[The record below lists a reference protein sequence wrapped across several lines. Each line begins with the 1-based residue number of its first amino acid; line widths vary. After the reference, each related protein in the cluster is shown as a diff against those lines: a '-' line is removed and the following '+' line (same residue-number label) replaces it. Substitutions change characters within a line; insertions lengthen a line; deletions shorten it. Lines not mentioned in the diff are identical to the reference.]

1 MQRSKAHP
9 SAVPVLPEVG
19 QFALILA
26 LSLAVCQTVLPL
38 VGAHRGDTAMMGV
51 ARTAALGHFL
61 FVAVAF
67 GCLTYAFLS
76 DDFSVLYVANH
87 SQLSLPTL
95 YKVSAVWGAHEGSL
109 LMWILI
115 LAGWTLAVSR
125 FSSGLPDAFAARV
138 IGVLGFLSIGF
149 LLFALLTS
157 NPFDRLIPAAADG
170 GDLNPLLQDPGL
182 AIHPPLLYIGYVG
195 FSVAFAFAIAAM
207 ISGDLDQKWAKWT
220 RPWTTVAWL
229 FLTLGIALGSWW
241 AYYELGWGGWW
252 FWDAVENASFMP
264 WLIGTAL
271 IHSLAVT
278 EKRGLFK
285 SWTLLLAI
293 SAFSL
298 SLLGTFL
305 VRSGII
311 VSVHAFATDP
321 TRGFFILTF
330 LAIVVIGALVLFAW
344 RAPSLDSD
352 VGFGLLSRETFL
364 LLNNVLLVVAT
375 ALVLIG
381 TLSPLVIE
389 MATGGKISIG
399 PPWFNV
405 AFLVPMLPLV
415 ILLGMG
421 MHTAWRIQDASSWWR
436 VLRIPALVA
445 IVAGIL
451 IPLAIYGRIS
461 VLLVVGSA
469 AAVWIVVSS
478 LIQPLRSLRREKGAA
493 GITRSAL
500 GMCVAHLGMGLFV
513 LGVTIVS
520 AFGVE
525 SDQALQPGESIEV
538 AGYEFHMVG
547 LSNVQGPN
555 FSAIEAEIEIRDGA
569 DIVATIRPQKRQ
581 YLVQRSP
588 MTEAGIRAG
597 LDKDLF
603 VALGDQLGNNTW
615 SVRVQYKPLIRLIW
629 LGALIMA
636 LGGLIAIS
644 DRRYRSDKRK
654 ATAPAPKAAEATA

>member
-1 MQRSKAHP
+1 MI
-9 SAVPVLPEVG
+9 PEIG
-19 QFALILA
+19 QFSLILA
-26 LSLAVCQTVLPL
+26 LSLAFCQAVLPL
-38 VGAHRGDTAMMGV
+38 VGAHRGDSAMMGV
-51 ARTAALGHFL
+51 ARTAATGHFL

-67 GCLTYAFLS
+67 ACLVWAFVN

-109 LMWILI
+109 LLWILL
-115 LAGWTLAVSR
+115 LAGWTVAVAR
-125 FSSGLPDAFAARV
+125 FSSELPEAFAARV

-157 NPFDRLIPAAADG
+157 NPFDRLVPAAVDG

-207 ISGDLDQKWAKWT
+207 LSGDLDRTWAKWT
-220 RPWTTVAWL
+220 RPWTTLAWL

-293 SAFSL
+293 TAFSL

-321 TRGFFILTF
+321 TRGFFILSF
-330 LAIVVIGALVLFAW
+330 LAVVVVGALLLYAW
-344 RAPSLDSD
+344 RAPALDSD
-352 VGFGLLSRETFL
+352 AGFALVSRETFL

-375 ALVLIG
+375 ALVLMG
-381 TLSPLVIE
+381 TLAPLVVE

-405 AFLVPMLPLV
+405 AFLVPTIPLV

-421 MHTAWRIQDASSWWR
+421 MHAAWRVQPSSSWGR
-436 VLRIPALVA
+436 ILRIPAIIAVVLG
-445 IVAGIL
+445 IVV
-451 IPLAIYGRIS
+451 PLFVYGRIS
-461 VLLVVGSA
+461 VMLFVGCA
-469 AAVWIVVSS
+469 AAFWIVASALVP
-478 LIQPLRSLRREKGAA
+478 ILRSLRREKGTA
-493 GITRSAL
+493 GLTRSVL
-500 GMCVAHLGMGLFV
+500 GMSVAHLGMGLFV
-513 LGVTIVS
+513 IGVTIVS

-525 SDQALQPGESIEV
+525 SDRALSPGESIDV
-538 AGYEFHMVG
+538 AGYEFEMRE
-547 LSNVQGPN
+547 LRNVQGPN
-555 FSAIEAEIEIRDGA
+555 FSAIEAEVEIRKDGKY
-569 DIVATIRPQKRQ
+569 VATVRPQKRQ
-581 YLVQRSP
+581 YLVQQSP
-588 MTEAGIRAG
+588 MTEAGIHAG

-603 VALGDQLGNNTW
+603 VALGDQLGNGGW
-615 SVRVQYKPLIRLIW
+615 SVRIQYKPLIRFIW
-629 LGALIMA
+629 LGSLIMA
-636 LGGLIAIS
+636 LGGLIAVS
-644 DRRYRSDKRK
+644 DRRYRVNVRK
-654 ATAPAPKAAEATA
+654 KVPAASQEEAPA

>member
-1 MQRSKAHP
+1 MF
-9 SAVPVLPEVG
+9 PEIG

-38 VGAHRGDTAMMGV
+38 VGAHRGDVAMMGV
-51 ARTAALGHFL
+51 ARTAATGQFL

-67 GCLTYAFLS
+67 GCLTYAFVT

-87 SQLSLPTL
+87 SQLALPTV

-109 LMWILI
+109 LLWILL
-115 LAGWTLAVSR
+115 LAAWTVAVAR

-138 IGVLGFLSIGF
+138 IGILGALSIGF
-149 LLFALLTS
+149 LLFILLTS
-157 NPFDRLIPAAADG
+157 NPFDRLVPAAADG

-207 ISGDLDQKWAKWT
+207 ISGDLDRTWARWT
-220 RPWTTVAWL
+220 RPWTTLAWL

-330 LAIVVIGALVLFAW
+330 LAIVVIGALALYAW
-344 RAPSLDSD
+344 RAPSLDTD
-352 VGFGLLSRETFL
+352 VGFSLVSRETFL

-375 ALVLIG
+375 AVVLFG
-381 TLSPLVIE
+381 TLSPLIVE
-389 MATGGKISIG
+389 MATGGKISMG
-399 PPWFNV
+399 PPWFNF
-405 AFLVPMLPLV
+405 AFLIPTVPLV
-415 ILLGMG
+415 ILVGMG
-421 MHTAWRIQDASSWWR
+421 MHAAWRTQEMSSLSR
-436 VLRIPALVA
+436 TLRIPAIIALVLG
-445 IVAGIL
+445 VAV
-451 IPLAIYGRIS
+451 PLFIYGRVSIM
-461 VLLVVGSA
+461 LVVGCA
-469 AAVWIVVSS
+469 AAFWIVISA
-478 LIQPLRSLRREKGAA
+478 LIPIVRSLRREKGAA

-500 GMCVAHLGMGLFV
+500 GMSIAHLGVGLFV
-513 LGVTIVS
+513 IGVTIVS

-525 SDQALQPGESIEV
+525 SDRALAPGETIEV
-538 AGYEFHMVG
+538 AGYQFEMRE
-547 LSNVQGPN
+547 LRNVQGPN
-555 FSAIEAEIEIRDGA
+555 FSAIEAEIEIRKNGEY
-569 DIVATIRPQKRQ
+569 VATVLPQKRQ
-581 YLVQRSP
+581 YLVQKSW

-603 VALGDQLGNNTW
+603 VALGDQLGNGGW
-615 SVRVQYKPLIRLIW
+615 SVRIQYKPLIRFIW

-636 LGGLIAIS
+636 LGGLVAIS
-644 DRRYRSDKRK
+644 DRRYRVNVREKEK
-654 ATAPAPKAAEATA
+654 ASEGAAEAPA

>member
-1 MQRSKAHP
+1 MI
-9 SAVPVLPEVG
+9 PEIG

-26 LSLAVCQTVLPL
+26 LSLAVCQAVLPL
-38 VGAHRGDTAMMGV
+38 VGAHRGDEAMMGV
-51 ARTAALGHFL
+51 ARTAATGHFV
-61 FVAVAF
+61 FVGVAF
-67 GCLTYAFLS
+67 VCLVWAFVN

-87 SQLSLPTL
+87 SQLALPTI

-109 LMWILI
+109 LLWILI
-115 LAGWTLAVSR
+115 LAAWTVAVAR
-125 FSSGLPDAFAARV
+125 FSSGLPEAFAARV
-138 IGVLGFLSIGF
+138 IGVLGILSVGF

-157 NPFDRLIPAAADG
+157 NPFDRLVPAAVDG

-207 ISGDLDQKWAKWT
+207 ISGDLDRTWAKWT
-220 RPWTTVAWL
+220 RPWTTLAWV

-278 EKRGLFK
+278 ERRGLFK

-293 SAFSL
+293 TAFSL

-321 TRGFFILTF
+321 TRGFFILSF
-330 LAIVVIGALVLFAW
+330 LAVVVVGALVLYAW

-352 VGFGLLSRETFL
+352 AGFALVSRETFL

-375 ALVLIG
+375 ALVLMG
-381 TLSPLVIE
+381 TLAPLIVE

-399 PPWFNV
+399 PPWFDV
-405 AFLVPMLPLV
+405 AFLVPTIPLV

-421 MHTAWRIQDASSWWR
+421 MHAAWRIQPTSSWGRILR
-436 VLRIPALVA
+436 VPAIIAVVLGLAV
-445 IVAGIL
+445 
-451 IPLAIYGRIS
+451 PLFVYGRIS
-461 VLLVVGSA
+461 IMLFVGCA
-469 AAVWIVVSS
+469 AAFWIIVSA
-478 LIQPLRSLRREKGAA
+478 LIPIARSLRREKGAA
-493 GITRSAL
+493 GISRSVL
-500 GMCVAHLGMGLFV
+500 GMSLAHLGVGLFV
-513 LGVTIVS
+513 IGVTVVT

-525 SDQALQPGESIEV
+525 SDRALRPGESIDV
-538 AGYEFHMVG
+538 AGYEFEMRQ
-547 LSNVQGPN
+547 LRNVQGPN
-555 FSAIEAEIEIRDGA
+555 FSAIEAEVEIRKDGEY
-569 DIVATIRPQKRQ
+569 VATVRPQKRQ
-581 YLVQRSP
+581 YLVQQSP

-603 VALGDQLGNNTW
+603 VALGDQLGDGGW

-629 LGALIMA
+629 LGSLIMA
-636 LGGLIAIS
+636 LGGIVAVS
-644 DRRYRSDKRK
+644 DRRYRVNVRETAA
-654 ATAPAPKAAEATA
+654 ATSTSREATA

>member
-1 MQRSKAHP
+1 MI
-9 SAVPVLPEVG
+9 PEIG
-19 QFALILA
+19 QFSLILA
-26 LSLAVCQTVLPL
+26 LSLAIAQTIIPL
-38 VGAHRGDTAMMGV
+38 VGAHRGDAAMMGV
-51 ARTAALGHFL
+51 ARTAATGQFL

-67 GCLTYAFLS
+67 ACLTYAFLA

-109 LMWILI
+109 LLWIFV
-115 LAGWTLAVSR
+115 LAAWTLAVAM
-125 FSSGLPDAFAARV
+125 FSSGLPAAFSSRV
-138 IGVLGFLSIGF
+138 IGVLGFLSVGF
-149 LLFALLTS
+149 LLFAILTS
-157 NPFDRLIPAAADG
+157 NPFDRLVPAAVDG

-207 ISGDLDQKWAKWT
+207 ISGELDRKWARWT

-278 EKRGLFK
+278 EKRGLFT

-293 SAFSL
+293 TAFSL

-330 LAIVVIGALVLFAW
+330 LAVVVIGALILYAW

-364 LLNNVLLVVAT
+364 LLNNVLLVIAT

-381 TLSPLVIE
+381 TLAPLVVE
-389 MATGGKISIG
+389 MANGGKISIG

-405 AFLVPMLPLV
+405 AFLVPMIPLV

-421 MHTAWRIQDASSWWR
+421 MHTAWRTQNAASWWR
-436 VLRIPALVA
+436 VLRIPA
-445 IVAGIL
+445 IVAVVLGVL
-451 IPLAIYGRIS
+451 IPLFVYGRIS
-461 VLLVVGSA
+461 LLLVVGCASA
-469 AAVWIVVSS
+469 AWIVISS
-478 LIQPLRSLRREKGAA
+478 LIQPVRSLLREKGAA

-500 GMCVAHLGMGLFV
+500 GMSVAHLGMGLFV
-513 LGVTIVS
+513 LGATVVS

-525 SDQALQPGESIEV
+525 SDQALSPGESIDV

-547 LSNVQGPN
+547 LGNVQGPN
-555 FSAIEAEIEIRDGA
+555 FSAIEAEIEIRDEGEF
-569 DIVATIRPQKRQ
+569 VATIRPQKRQ
-581 YLVQRSP
+581 YLVQKSP

-615 SVRVQYKPLIRLIW
+615 SVRVQYKPLIRFIW

-644 DRRYRSDKRK
+644 DRRYRSK
-654 ATAPAPKAAEATA
+654 AREKAGDAIEAAEATA

>member
-1 MQRSKAHP
+1 MF
-9 SAVPVLPEVG
+9 PEIG

-38 VGAHRGDTAMMGV
+38 VGAHRGDVAMMGV
-51 ARTAALGHFL
+51 ARTAATGQFL

-67 GCLTYAFLS
+67 GCLTYAFLT

-87 SQLSLPTL
+87 SQLALPTI

-109 LMWILI
+109 LLWILL
-115 LAGWTLAVSR
+115 LAAWTVAVAR

-138 IGVLGFLSIGF
+138 IGILGALSIGF

-157 NPFDRLIPAAADG
+157 NPFDRLVPAAADG

-207 ISGDLDQKWAKWT
+207 ISGDLDRTWARWT
-220 RPWTTVAWL
+220 RPWTTLAWL

-330 LAIVVIGALVLFAW
+330 LAVVVIGALALYAW
-344 RAPSLDSD
+344 RAPSLDTD
-352 VGFGLLSRETFL
+352 VGFSLVSRETFL

-375 ALVLIG
+375 AVVLFG
-381 TLSPLVIE
+381 TLSPLIVE
-389 MATGGKISIG
+389 MATGGKISMG
-399 PPWFNV
+399 PPWFNF
-405 AFLVPMLPLV
+405 AFLIPTVPLV
-415 ILLGMG
+415 ILVGMG
-421 MHTAWRIQDASSWWR
+421 MHAAWRTQEVASLSR
-436 VLRIPALVA
+436 TLRIPALVA
-445 IVAGIL
+445 LVLGVA
-451 IPLAIYGRIS
+451 IPLFIYGRVSIM
-461 VLLVVGSA
+461 LVVGCA
-469 AAVWIVVSS
+469 AAVWIVISA
-478 LIQPLRSLRREKGAA
+478 LIPIVRSLRREKGAA

-500 GMCVAHLGMGLFV
+500 GMSIAHFGVGLFV
-513 LGVTIVS
+513 VGVTIVS

-525 SDQALQPGESIEV
+525 SDRALAPGETIEV
-538 AGYEFHMVG
+538 AGYQFEMRE
-547 LSNVQGPN
+547 LRNVQGPN
-555 FSAIEAEIEIRDGA
+555 FSAIEAEIEIRKNGEY
-569 DIVATIRPQKRQ
+569 VATVLPQKRQ
-581 YLVQRSP
+581 YLVQKSW

-603 VALGDQLGNNTW
+603 VALGDQLGNGGW
-615 SVRVQYKPLIRLIW
+615 SVRIQYKPLIRFIW

-636 LGGLIAIS
+636 LGGLVAIS
-644 DRRYRSDKRK
+644 DRRYRVNVREKEK
-654 ATAPAPKAAEATA
+654 ASEGATEAPA

>member
-1 MQRSKAHP
+1 MI
-9 SAVPVLPEVG
+9 PEIG

-26 LSLAVCQTVLPL
+26 LSLAVCQAVLPL
-38 VGAHRGDTAMMGV
+38 VGAHRGDAAMMGV
-51 ARTAALGHFL
+51 ARTAAAGQFL
-61 FVAVAF
+61 FVAVSFA
-67 GCLTYAFLS
+67 CLTWAFLS

-87 SQLSLPTL
+87 SQLALPTL

-115 LAGWTLAVSR
+115 LAAWTVAVAR
-125 FSSGLPDAFAARV
+125 FSSGLPLAFAARV
-138 IGVLGFLSIGF
+138 IGVLGLLSIGF

-157 NPFDRLIPAAADG
+157 NPFERLVPAAADG

-207 ISGDLDQKWAKWT
+207 LSGDLDRTWAKWT

-293 SAFSL
+293 TAFSL

-330 LAIVVIGALVLFAW
+330 LAIVVVGALALYAW

-381 TLSPLVIE
+381 TLSPLVVE

-399 PPWFNV
+399 PPWFNA
-405 AFLVPMLPLV
+405 AFLVPTIPLV
-415 ILLGMG
+415 ILVGMG
-421 MHTAWRIQDASSWWR
+421 MHVAWRTQSTSAWTRMLR
-436 VLRIPALVA
+436 VPA
-445 IVAGIL
+445 IVAVVLGIA
-451 IPLAIYGRIS
+451 IPWFVYGRIS
-461 VLLVVGSA
+461 VLLFVGCA
-469 AAVWIVVSS
+469 AAAWVVVVS
-478 LIQPLRSLRREKGAA
+478 LLPIVRSLRREKGAA
-493 GITRSAL
+493 GITRGAL
-500 GMCVAHLGMGLFV
+500 GQSIAHLGLGLFV
-513 LGVTIVS
+513 LGVTVVS

-525 SDQALQPGESIEV
+525 SDRALAPGETIDV
-538 AGYEFHMVG
+538 AGYEFEMKNLG
-547 LSNVQGPN
+547 NVRGPN
-555 FSAIEAEIEIRDGA
+555 FSAIEAEVEIRKDGVY
-569 DIVATIRPQKRQ
+569 VATVRPQKRQ
-581 YLVQRSP
+581 YLVQKSW
-588 MTEAGIRAG
+588 MTEAGIHPG

-603 VALGDQLGNNTW
+603 VALGDQLGNGGW
-615 SVRVQYKPLIRLIW
+615 SVRVQYKPLIRFIW
-629 LGALIMA
+629 LGALVMA
-636 LGGLIAIS
+636 LGGLIAVS
-644 DRRYRSDKRK
+644 DRRYRVKVRK
-654 ATAPAPKAAEATA
+654 EAEAVAASAGAPA